1 MNKLKFFAVSLV
13 TFLLLSTTA
22 HAAGTCNYEE
32 KAKLNSEV
40 ANVKTNFE
48 IKQETIEL
56 SPEEAPDE
64 YYGTSMADNLSIKED
79 YIQINILNL
88 TENLYVEVTN
98 DLNKEKQTYK
108 YSDSDNGNVAIIRK
122 DLDKIVT
129 YTIKIFASSN
139 TGCEGTALS
148 TKYVAVPRYNDYSEY
163 SLCSQVPEYFAC
175 ERYVTFEE
183 IDFSKFIEQVTKE
196 IENKNKQAEEEK
208 ENGKWYNE
216 VGNFISE
223 NKVYFIVGGVALVV
237 IAGVVTVVIIKRRR
251 RSVI

>member
-1 MNKLKFFAVSLV
+1 MNKLKYFMISLAA
-13 TFLLLSTTA
+13 FLVLSTTA

-64 YYGTSMADNLSIKED
+64 YYGTSMAENLSIKED

-98 DLNKEKQTYK
+98 DFNKEKETYR
-108 YSDSDNGNVAIIRK
+108 YQDSENGNIAIIKR
-122 DLDKIVT
+122 DLSKVVT
-129 YTIKIFASSN
+129 YTVKVYASSN
-139 TGCEGTALS
+139 TGCEGEALS
-148 TKYVAVPRYNDYSEY
+148 TKYVAVPRYNEYSSY
-163 SLCSQVPEYFAC
+163 SLCDSLPDYYAC
-175 ERYVTFEE
+175 KRYVTFEE
-183 IDFSKFIEQVTKE
+183 MDFSKFVEQVTKE
-196 IENKNKQAEEEK
+196 IENKNKQEEEEK
-208 ENGKWYNE
+208 NNDKWYKE
-216 VGNFISE
+216 VGSFISE
-223 NKVYFIVGGVALVV
+223 NKVYFIIGGVALVV